1 MALLTD
7 PAHDRFDDPMR
18 PLPTTI
24 VDRWDETDDTFSLS
38 LAPPP
43 GYGFKPGQFN
53 MLYVFGVGE
62 VAISVSGDPAEAG
75 RLLHTVR
82 GVGTVTKRLREFEAG
97 EVIGVRGP
105 FGNGWPL
112 DQAAGRDLVV
122 VAGGIGLA
130 PLRPAILS
138 ALANRDQFGRIVV
151 LYGTRMPQDLLYG
164 PLLAEWR
171 GRFDMEVL
179 VTVDNAD
186 RSWRGS
192 VGVVTKLIGRA
203 PFDPMNATVFVCG
216 PEIMM
221 RFTGREL
228 VRRGVDPASIWVSME
243 RNMKCA
249 VAVCGHC
256 QFGSSL
262 VCRDGPVLRYDDVS
276 QLLEIREV

>member
-1 MALLTD
+1 
-7 PAHDRFDDPMR
+7 
-18 PLPTTI
+18 
-24 VDRWDETDDTFSLS
+24 
-38 LAPPP
+38 
-43 GYGFKPGQFN
+43 
-53 MLYVFGVGE
+53 
-62 VAISVSGDPAEAG
+62 
-75 RLLHTVR
+75 
-82 GVGTVTKRLREFEAG
+82 
-97 EVIGVRGP
+97 
-105 FGNGWPL
+105 
-112 DQAAGRDLVV
+112 
-122 VAGGIGLA
+122 
-130 PLRPAILS
+130 
-138 ALANRDQFGRIVV
+138 
-151 LYGTRMPQDLLYG
+151 
-164 PLLAEWR
+164 
-171 GRFDMEVL
+171 MEVL